1 MKETLQLLIAAL
13 PTTQN
18 TLAFADVMSALGLD
32 KAKASALTLPKQC
45 DRFIALRK
53 FRDSA
58 LRARAVL
65 DNLGWS
71 SNEHD
76 ENLTRKQT
84 SPSAVNAPMWADL
97 VGEVLASHPDWNGT
111 HEALG
116 TLLEAH
122 PSGDGTG
129 ASSHLAKPLVRKALA
144 HHMATR
150 AATAPPVHS
159 ELLAPI
165 GLQVWLLDAPKTFSF
180 ETLILGMRKLG
191 ENAVNDHATRKE
203 LTSVLTALGFVK
215 FRSGAGMRWRKAT
228 S

>member
-1 MKETLQLLIAAL
+1 MKDTLQLLIATL

-18 TLAFADVMSALGLD
+18 TLGFADVLSALGLD
-32 KAKASALTLPKQC
+32 KAKNAAFALPKGEARTQSLS
-45 DRFIALRK
+45 A

-65 DNLGWS
+65 DNLGWM
-71 SNEHD
+71 SNQHD

-84 SPSAVNAPMWADL
+84 SPATVNAPMWADL
-97 VGEVLASHPDWNGT
+97 VGEVLALHPEWNGT

-116 TLLEAH
+116 ALLESH

-144 HHMATR
+144 HHMATK
-150 AATAPPVHS
+150 ANANTNDQTAEKAPV
-159 ELLAPI
+159 
-165 GLQVWLLDAPKTFSF
+165 GLQMWLLDAPKAFSF

-191 ENAVNDHATRKE
+191 ENAVNDNATRKE

-215 FRSGAGMRWRKAT
+215 FRSGAGMRWRKAK
-228 S
+228 